1 MLSRTMDAS
10 VRRQNA
16 SLRGMNTKQDGLKDD
31 TLLVCVCVLLFTYFY
46 PKMIGS
52 YYYSRLSLLPNNSS
66 CYKLALSSQTTPPA
80 IN

>member
-31 TLLVCVCVLLFTYFY
+31 TLLVCVCV
-46 PKMIGS
+46 
-52 YYYSRLSLLPNNSS
+52 YYYSLIFIQ
-66 CYKLALSSQTTPPA
+66 K
-80 IN
+80 